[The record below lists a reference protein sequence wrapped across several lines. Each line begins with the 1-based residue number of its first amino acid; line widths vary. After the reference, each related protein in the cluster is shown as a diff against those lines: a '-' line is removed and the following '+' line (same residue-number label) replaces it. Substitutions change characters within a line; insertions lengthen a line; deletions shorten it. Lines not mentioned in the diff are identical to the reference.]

1 MKKLLFVSVGMLL
14 LAVTSCNLGKSKD
27 NAGTEQNDS
36 LQQILAQK
44 DTEINDMMGVLNEV
58 QEGFRQIN
66 EAENRVTIAKDGE
79 GANKKQVL
87 KDNIKFITEQ
97 MQKNRDL
104 IAKLR
109 QQLASSSL
117 KGSQLKSTI
126 DNLV

>member
-1 MKKLLFVSVGMLL
+1 
-14 LAVTSCNLGKSKD
+14 
-27 NAGTEQNDS
+27 
-36 LQQILAQK
+36 
-44 DTEINDMMGVLNEV
+44 MMGLMNEV

-79 GANKKQVL
+79 GSDKKQVL
-87 KDNIKFITEQ
+87 RDNIKFITER

-109 QQLASSSL
+109 EQLANSSL

-126 DNLV
+126 RQLGLSNWMKRISNYSNFVLNLMPKIFILESS